1 MALATSLCLNSE
13 QASDAADFKL
23 ASKIQLFLLQ
33 RSGQQAEAKA
43 SAAPKVAVEEEVL
56 SGLSEGDLEFFLTC

>member
-13 QASDAADFKL
+13 QASDAADFSL

-33 RSGQQAEAKA
+33 HLGQQAEGKWGA
-43 SAAPKVAVEEEVL
+43 S
-56 SGLSEGDLEFFLTC
+56 T